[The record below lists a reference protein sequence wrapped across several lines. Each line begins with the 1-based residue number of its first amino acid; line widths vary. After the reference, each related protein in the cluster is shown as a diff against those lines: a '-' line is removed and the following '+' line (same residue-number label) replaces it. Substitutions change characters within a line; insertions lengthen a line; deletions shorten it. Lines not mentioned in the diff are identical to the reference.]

1 MTNVSKCIAVM
12 IAAGAAVASA
22 NSQSSDT
29 GHVSQSEKDCAL
41 LAEIVDNKEVA
52 PNERALIASCAK
64 ASEWCE
70 DMLFIFSRNNRKP
83 PPAFKCGG
91 KSGR

>member
-1 MTNVSKCIAVM
+1 MRNFSMCVALV
-12 IAAGAAVASA
+12 IAAWAVVASA
-22 NSQSSDT
+22 NSQSLDT
-29 GHVSQSEKDCAL
+29 GHVSQAEKDCAQ
-41 LAEIVDNKEVA
+41 LAEAVDSQQVA

-64 ASEWCE
+64 AFEWCE